1 MGTLI
6 IAEKPSVAL
15 RIAIA
20 LGNGAQRRIQ
30 KGRVGY
36 FEIDGEERT
45 YVAAAVGH
53 LFTIRQKGA
62 GHGYPILD
70 VEWAPSYLVSKSSYF
85 TKEYLDTLKAIAKE
99 CNAFVNA
106 CDYDTEGTVIGTN
119 IIKELSA
126 RPAERLA
133 GVSRRMKFSTTT
145 TPDLI
150 AAYNGLSPLDMDNF
164 YAGEARHMLD
174 WLWGINLS
182 RALTSALSGSVHMP
196 LSIGRVQGPSLA
208 LLAKRELEITSF
220 IPKPFWKIVATVNG
234 VEFVDVKGDI
244 FDEGVAEKAYK
255 AADSHKSTGRV
266 LSVEEHE
273 DYRRAFPPFDLT
285 SLQIEASRSLH
296 LDPSVT
302 LSLAQSLYERS
313 YLSYPRTSS
322 QKLPPSL
329 GLPRILEDLSKNPAY
344 SDLASRLVSAK
355 RFRPV
360 EGAKVDE
367 AHPAIFPTG
376 VMPKALSAQEA
387 KLYDLVARRFMA
399 CFAEE
404 ALIATSKVT
413 IDFGGETFGA
423 TGTRIKKKGWMEYY
437 PFARVNEKELPAF
450 AQNASV
456 SADSVEQRHLETQP
470 PRRYTKASI
479 ISELEKHGLGTKA
492 TRAGIVDTL
501 FRRNYVEGSQI
512 KVTEFGMTVYKA
524 LEKNC
529 EMIMREETTRRLE
542 EDMEA
547 IAQGK
552 KSESEVIEE
561 GKSML
566 LEAIKAFDTNK
577 AQIAEAMK
585 TSLISASTVGKCPK
599 CGGDLVI
606 RRSRIGKQFVSCS
619 NYPKCTVSYP
629 LPQNAKIVPTG
640 NVCPY
645 CHTPIVKV
653 IRRGRP
659 PFEIDLDPS
668 CISKKEFM
676 AKLAEKR
683 TQAAAKKADNAN
695 PPKVKKASAKK
706 TARSAK
712 RPAKRPAKKPATK
725 PATKP
730 KA

>member
-36 FEIDGEERT
+36 FEIDGKERT

-53 LFTIRQKGA
+53 LFTVRQKGT
-62 GHGYPILD
+62 GHGYPIMD

-85 TKEYLDTLKAIAKE
+85 TKEYLDTLKEVAKE
-99 CNAFVNA
+99 CSAFVNA

-126 RPAERLA
+126 LPTDRLA
-133 GVSRRMKFSTTT
+133 GVAKRMKFSTTT
-145 TPDLI
+145 TRDLL
-150 AAYNGLSPLDMDNF
+150 AAYSELSPLDMDNF
-164 YAGEARHMLD
+164 YAGEARHILD
-174 WLWGINLS
+174 WIWGINLS

-208 LLAKRELEITSF
+208 LLAKRELEIAAF
-220 IPKPFWKIVATVNG
+220 VPKPFWKVIAAVNG
-234 VEFVDVKGDI
+234 VDFTDTKGEM
-244 FDEGVAEKAYK
+244 FDKSVAEKAYE
-255 AADSHKSTGRV
+255 AANAHKDSGMV
-266 LSVEEHE
+266 MSVEEHE

-313 YLSYPRTSS
+313 YISYPRTSS
-322 QKLPPSL
+322 QKLPGSL
-329 GLPRILEDLSKNPAY
+329 GLPRILEDLSKNPTY
-344 SDLASRLVSAK
+344 SELASRLVSAK

-376 VMPKALSAQEA
+376 VVPKALSAQEA
-387 KLYDLVARRFMA
+387 KLYDLIVRRFMA

-404 ALIATSKVT
+404 ALIATSKVA
-413 IDFGGETFGA
+413 IDFGVETFSASGA
-423 TGTRIKKKGWMEYY
+423 RIKKKGWMEYY
-437 PFARVNEKELPAF
+437 TFARVNEKELPAF
-450 AQNASV
+450 VPNSVVHAS
-456 SADSVEQRHLETQP
+456 SMEQRQLETQP
-470 PRRYTKASI
+470 PRRYSKASI

-512 KVTEFGMTVYKA
+512 KVTEFGMTVYNA

-529 EMIMREETTRRLE
+529 EMIVREETTRRLE
-542 EDMEA
+542 DDMES

-552 KSESEVIEE
+552 KSEGEVIEE
-561 GKSML
+561 GKAML
-566 LEAIKAFDTNK
+566 LEAIKTFDTNK

-585 TSLISASTVGKCPK
+585 TSLMSASVIGKCPK

-606 RRSRIGKQFVSCS
+606 RRSKIGKQFVSCS

-640 NVCPY
+640 EVCPH

-659 PFEIDLDPS
+659 PFEIDLDPT
-668 CISKKEFM
+668 CVSKKEFM
-676 AKLAEKR
+676 AKLAEKKA
-683 TQAAAKKADNAN
+683 QAAAKKDETS
-695 PPKVKKASAKK
+695 PPRKKRKPAAKKAA
-706 TARSAK
+706 
-712 RPAKRPAKKPATK
+712 RPAKKPAK
-725 PATKP
+725 GVA
-730 KA
+730 AAA